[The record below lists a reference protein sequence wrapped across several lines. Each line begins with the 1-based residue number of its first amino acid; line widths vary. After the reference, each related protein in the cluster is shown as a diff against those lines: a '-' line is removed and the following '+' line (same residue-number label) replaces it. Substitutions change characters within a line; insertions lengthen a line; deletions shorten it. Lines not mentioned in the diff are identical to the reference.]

1 MPHEGERLRWSQE
14 RSPIPL
20 QLDRSLNWPAQAL
33 LLVTLSLL
41 CIGIVMVPSAVA
53 TATQTGPWHSLCSV
67 RHVIY
72 AGTAILGLFLFW
84 RLNYGF
90 LNWGKVAPWLAAA
103 LLAAALAC
111 AVLVYAPGVGVAK
124 GGRYRAIHLIPSLRI
139 GFQPSELIKIA
150 LVVFLAAWLSRPKTD
165 LRSFWRTF
173 VPAVGLIGLS
183 VGLIIR
189 EDFGASMVIALAATV
204 TLFFAGIPLG
214 RLLCLPLFGAAGF
227 YVFVVRSVHRWE
239 RIRGWLNPWDET
251 CASAYQPRQA
261 LLTIMSGNWLGCG
274 PGNGLN
280 RLGFL
285 PEDSTDFLFSVLC
298 EEWGF
303 LGAMLLIALLAS
315 WILLA
320 RRASVRTADPFGR
333 LLAASLGFVIGA
345 QAALH
350 VAVNL
355 GALPPTGMGMPF
367 VSAGGSRLLIMSA
380 AAAMIVSVAS
390 RPVPEALEA
399 EPPGYLVP
407 DDPLSP
413 GLAAT

>member
-1 MPHEGERLRWSQE
+1 MPHEGERLRLSQK
-14 RSPIPL
+14 RAPIPF
-20 QLDRSLNWPAQAL
+20 QRDRSLNSPAQAL

-53 TATQTGPWHSLCSV
+53 TPTQSGPWHSLCSV

-72 AGTAILGLFLFW
+72 AAAAILICFTCW
-84 RLNYGF
+84 RLNYGL
-90 LNWGKVAPWLAAA
+90 LNRGKALPWAAGA
-103 LLAAALAC
+103 LLAAALVC
-111 AVLVYAPGVGVAK
+111 AVLVYVPGLGVAK
-124 GGRYRAIHLIPSLRI
+124 GGRHRAIQLLPSLRI

-150 LVVFLAAWLSRPKTD
+150 LVVFLAAWLSRAKTD
-165 LRSFWRTF
+165 IRSFWRTF
-173 VPAVGLIGLS
+173 VPAAGLIALS

-189 EDFGASMVIALAATV
+189 EDFGASMVIALAATM
-204 TLFFAGIPLG
+204 TLFLAGIPLR
-214 RLLCLPLFGAAGF
+214 RLVWLPLFGAAGF
-227 YVFVVRSVHRWE
+227 YVFVVRSVDRWD
-239 RIRGWLNPWDET
+239 RIRGWLNPWDVT

-261 LLTIMSGNWLGCG
+261 LLTIMSGSWFGRG

-303 LGAMLLIALLAS
+303 LGAMLLIALLVS

-320 RRASVRTADPFGR
+320 RRASARTAEPFGR
-333 LLAASLGFVIGA
+333 LLAASLGFAIGA

-390 RPVPEALEA
+390 RPAAEALA
-399 EPPGYLVP
+399 GEPPGDRLL
-407 DDPLSP
+407 DAPLS
-413 GLAAT
+413 AAPVAT